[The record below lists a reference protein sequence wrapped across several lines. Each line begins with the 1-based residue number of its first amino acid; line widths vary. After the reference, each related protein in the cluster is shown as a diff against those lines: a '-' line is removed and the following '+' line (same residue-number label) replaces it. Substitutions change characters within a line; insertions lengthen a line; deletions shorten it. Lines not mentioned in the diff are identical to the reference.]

1 MTIAIYPGSFDPPTL
16 GHLDVIQRA
25 SLLFDRVIVAVGA
38 NPEKSPWFTLGER
51 LHMLKECTAHLPNV
65 EVDSFQGLLV
75 EYARRRGAKAIVK
88 GLRAIS
94 DFEAEFQMALAN
106 RTLAPEIETVF
117 LMTSAEHMFVSS
129 STVKEIAQL
138 GGDVKEFVPESV
150 ARHLASKT
158 ASMEVEY
165 GTGSPQNPGGTSA
178 RD

>member
-1 MTIAIYPGSFDPPTL
+1 MTIAVYPGSFDPPTL

-25 SLLFDRVIVAVGA
+25 AQLFDKVIVAIGA
-38 NPEKSPWFTLGER
+38 NPEKDPWFTVSER
-51 LHMLKECTAHLPNV
+51 LRMLQECTTHLPNV

-75 EYARRRGAKAIVK
+75 EYAQRRGAKVIVK

-129 STVKEIAQL
+129 STVKEIALL
-138 GGDVKEFVPESV
+138 GGNVKDFVPDSV
-150 ARHLASKT
+150 ARYLALKT
-158 ASMEVEY
+158 AAK
-165 GTGSPQNPGGTSA
+165 GN
-178 RD
+178 